1 MAELKEFTNTKDRKP
16 GLDRP
21 LLREVAYERLKSAIQ
36 VGDLQPGEPL
46 SELRLSEFLEISRTP
61 VREAL
66 QLLVQEGLVKNMPN
80 RAMTVAAPSMQ
91 EVLNVLHI
99 RSLIDPEIARLVAES
114 ASKASIEVLREAV
127 NELIKAA
134 ENEDRLAWSKADTI
148 YHETLS
154 SACPNMLLGELG
166 LQMRN
171 RTHLVA
177 TDVQTT
183 PMRLKHCSVE
193 HGAVVEA
200 IERRAPQAAQE
211 AMRQHILHLRE
222 SFFKRLTHT

>member
-1 MAELKEFTNTKDRKP
+1 MAELKEFTKTKERKG

-21 LLREVAYERLKSAIQ
+21 LLREVAYERLKTAIQ

-46 SELRLSEFLEISRTP
+46 SELRLSELLEISRTP

-114 ASKASIEVLREAV
+114 AAKKTITVLQQAVDDLIE
-127 NELIKAA
+127 AA
-134 ENEDRLAWSKADTI
+134 KHEDRHAWSKADTV

-154 SACPNMLLGELG
+154 STCPNMLLGELG

-183 PMRLKHCSVE
+183 PTRLIACSRE
-193 HGAVVEA
+193 HGAIVEA
-200 IERRAPQAAQE
+200 IAKRDSKAAQE
-211 AMRQHILHLRE
+211 AMRQHIHHLRE
-222 SFFKRLTHT
+222 SFFKRLTHM